1 MVSAFAT
8 RRSPATPS
16 SDHSLGQLSKILRDS
31 HQDYVM
37 DKLIGFFSGQE
48 DELRDVAGAGPLCSK
63 PLRATTDL
71 FKHYA

>member
-8 RRSPATPS
+8 PQSPAASS
-16 SDHSLGQLSKILRDS
+16 SDRSLGQLSKILRDS

-48 DELRDVAGAGPLCSK
+48 DELRDVAGAGPLSSRH
-63 PLRATTDL
+63 LGAITDL
-71 FKHYA
+71 YKHHN

>member
-8 RRSPATPS
+8 RQSPATS
-16 SDHSLGQLSKILRDS
+16 SSGRSLGQLSKILRDS

-48 DELRDVAGAGPLCSK
+48 DELRDVAGAGPLRNRH
-63 PLRATTDL
+63 LRAITDL
-71 FKHYA
+71 YKTNN